1 MSFILSANG
10 RGGELSAS
18 SLTYIAPD
26 EQIKPLHDHIVVEP
40 LGIEHSRI
48 LTVIENIKPVRGIVK
63 AVGPGHYPLRYDNEK
78 GRRTK
83 MWRSST
89 FQPTQ
94 VKVGDL
100 VELGAVNIDG
110 RIAGYSFQQIQWGS
124 VMHIVCREADVAGIV
139 VDEEVAA

>member
-1 MSFILSANG
+1 MSFKLSANG

-26 EQIKPLHDHIVVEP
+26 AQIRPLHDHIVVEP
-40 LGIEHSRI
+40 LGIEHSKI
-48 LTVIENIKPVRGIVK
+48 LLVVDNIKPVRGIVK

-94 VKVGDL
+94 VKVGDI

-110 RIAGYSFQQIQWGS
+110 HISGYSFQQIMYGTK
-124 VMHIVCREADVAGIV
+124 MHIICREADVAGIV
-139 VDEEVAA
+139 VNEEVTA